1 MRNRFCK
8 VAIFLY
14 CVSMSTGP
22 FVCQNLLKFL
32 WKGSFHF
39 NKWSWILENFRKSDN
54 FRHKAVR
61 LLHSSFCWQRFP
73 CSLGR
78 QLLARS
84 LASSGLCTVC
94 FVRAIYPY
102 TFETTVGWFLSFDFT
117 VVSEITSNAKYLCF
131 HEAWLNHEHRIF
143 LYPSELLWS
152 LVHRLLSNPFNLVLI
167 LHYIN
172 NIPMNAHY
180 KKTSCHFPHS
190 VNIERQKNYMVTGP
204 QNHDCN
210 GCIASTYLYIF
221 FGSFQHQHQS
231 IPCLAYLHT
240 IILSI

>member
-1 MRNRFCK
+1 MTISGIKRWGF
-8 VAIFLY
+8 F
-14 CVSMSTGP
+14 TPP
-22 FVCQNLLKFL
+22 FVGSDFL
-32 WKGSFHF
+32 AALVANCLQGALPPVDFVQFALYVPS
-39 NKWSWILENFRKSDN
+39 IPI
-54 FRHKAVR
+54 
-61 LLHSSFCWQRFP
+61 HS
-73 CSLGR
+73 
-78 QLLARS
+78 
-84 LASSGLCTVC
+84 T
-94 FVRAIYPY
+94 
-102 TFETTVGWFLSFDFT
+102 
-117 VVSEITSNAKYLCF
+117 EITSNAKYLCF